1 MTHFAGSSPASVGA
15 SVVAGG
21 GPGGASTLT
30 GLPEHP
36 PSPFPVPLPVV
47 TKTEKQMIRF
57 SALKKNW
64 LRSAMFPRRARQ
76 YWFLAGH
83 RNRRANDHR
92 RVP

>member
-1 MTHFAGSSPASVGA
+1 MTYFAGSSPASVGA

-57 SALKKNW
+57 CSENKLVAKCNV
-64 LRSAMFPRRARQ
+64 STSC
-76 YWFLAGH
+76 
-83 RNRRANDHR
+83 
-92 RVP
+92 